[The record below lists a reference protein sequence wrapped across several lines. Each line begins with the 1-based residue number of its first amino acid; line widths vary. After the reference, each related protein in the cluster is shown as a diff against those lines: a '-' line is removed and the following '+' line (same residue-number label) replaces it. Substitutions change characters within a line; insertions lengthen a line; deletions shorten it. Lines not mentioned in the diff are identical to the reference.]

1 MIARSL
7 RSARALAVAV
17 SAGALLVLSAG
28 SASAAN
34 GSIDLVQEDGSDLQ
48 VVFAVDDVADDVV
61 PDTATVTVTMGGE
74 PVEATATLL
83 DDAGDQITRTSV
95 LALDTSESM
104 EGAKFAAAQEAAN
117 AFLDNVPEGVAVGLV
132 TYAGTVDVAVEPT
145 TDLDSV
151 REVIDGLTLSRGT
164 LLYQGISAALEASG
178 DEGARNVLVLSDG
191 ADTSDTPLDDTL
203 AGIEES
209 GVTTDVVSLGK
220 NPANVAILEQLAEAG
235 NGRVIPA
242 GDPAALAELF
252 AAEASALSQ
261 QVLLTVTPPAELVG
275 QETTMSVTVQVD
287 GEPVTDEAF
296 VAVPDPSASGPGG
309 GEINTTLKAA
319 EPSGFQLS
327 KPLMLVGLGLATL
340 ALLVLVLMAVGIG
353 PREKQD
359 EIDKSIE
366 AYTRKGAKKIAEANK
381 QQQESQGVTKS
392 AVAVAESVLS
402 GQKGLEAS
410 LNMRLE
416 AAGLAIK
423 PAEWLLIHAG
433 ITVGLGLIGVLFG
446 GGNLL
451 FMLLAVALGVIGPWF
466 YLRFKKSRR
475 ISAFKGQMADTLQLM
490 AGSLSAGLSLAQSL
504 DTVVREGSD
513 PVASE
518 FRRALVEARLGVE
531 IEDAL
536 ADVATRMDSVDFE
549 WVVMAIR
556 IQREV
561 GGNLAELLNKVA
573 ETIREREYLERQV
586 KTLSAEGRLSV
597 WILGGLPPAF
607 MAYLMIANP
616 SYVMPLFTTPLGIV
630 MLVVMGI
637 LLIAGILWMKQ
648 VIKVEV

>member
-1 MIARSL
+1 MVARSL
-7 RSARALAVAV
+7 RSARALAVAA
-17 SAGALLVLSAG
+17 STGALLVLSAG
-28 SASAAN
+28 SAAAAT
-34 GSIDLVQEDGSDLQ
+34 GSIDLVQEDGADLQ

-61 PDTATVTVTMGGE
+61 PDTGTVTVTMGGE

-104 EGAKFAAAQEAAN
+104 EGDKFTAAQEAAN
-117 AFLDNVPEGVAVGLV
+117 AFLDNVPDGVAVGLV

-145 TDLDSV
+145 TDLDSI
-151 REVIDGLTLSRGT
+151 RDVIDDLTLSRGT
-164 LLYQGISAALEASG
+164 LLYQGISAALDASG

-191 ADTSDTPLDDTL
+191 ADTSDTPLEDTL
-203 AGIEES
+203 ADIEDS

-220 NPANVAILEQLAEAG
+220 NADNVAILEELAAAG

-242 GDPAALAELF
+242 GDPEALAELF
-252 AAEASALSQ
+252 ASEASALSQ
-261 QVLLTVTPPAELVG
+261 QVLLTVTPPQELVG

-319 EPSGFQLS
+319 EPSSLMLS
-327 KPLMLVGLGLATL
+327 QPLMYVGLGLATL
-340 ALLVLVLMAVGIG
+340 ALLVMVLMAVGLG
-353 PREKQD
+353 SREKQD

-381 QQQESQGVTKS
+381 QQESQSVTRS

-402 GQKGLEAS
+402 GQQGLEAS
-410 LNMRLE
+410 LNTRLE

-433 ITVGLGLIGVLFG
+433 ITVALGLIGVLLG

-451 FMLLAVALGVIGPWF
+451 FMLVGVVLGVLGPWL
-466 YLRFKKSRR
+466 YLGFMKSRR
-475 ISAFKGQMADTLQLM
+475 LNQFKAQLADTLQLM

-513 PVASE
+513 PVAAE

-536 ADVATRMDSVDFE
+536 ADVATRMGSVDFE

-607 MAYLMIANP
+607 MAYLMVANP
-616 SYVMPLFTTPLGIV
+616 TYVMPLFTTPLGIV

-648 VIKVEV
+648 VVKVEI